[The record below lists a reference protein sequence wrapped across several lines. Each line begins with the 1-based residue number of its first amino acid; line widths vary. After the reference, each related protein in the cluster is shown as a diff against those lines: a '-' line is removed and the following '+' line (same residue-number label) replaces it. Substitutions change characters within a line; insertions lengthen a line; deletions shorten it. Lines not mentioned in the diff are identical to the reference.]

1 VTTGVA
7 AATETA
13 RGQEGVDQTLW
24 GMIERRAQQTPDWL
38 MAVDEHGD
46 RLTFGQFHQAAL
58 RAAAGF
64 HQLGVTE
71 GTPVS
76 WQLPNWLRSLVL
88 VGALS
93 RLGAVQNPLVPIY
106 REREVGFIV
115 GQTKAEVLVVP
126 SVWRGFDYEAMARA
140 AIRDLPTDTRVVVAD
155 GPLPDGDPS
164 ILPDHQPITP
174 DGTLP
179 VRWIY
184 YTSGSTSR
192 PKGAMHTD
200 GTLGAAAYFMVERV
214 QMVPADRCALVFP
227 FSHIGGANFM
237 FSGLIAG
244 CSYICVEAFD
254 PVTTVEVLSREGVT
268 LAGGATPIHA
278 AYLAAQRRQP
288 DVPIFPHVRAY
299 PGGAAPKPP
308 GLHYDLVREVGGV
321 GIVSGYGLT
330 ECPVLAMSDV
340 TSPTEKLANSE
351 GRPAPETSVTVVGL
365 DGATCQANEEGEF
378 RVQGP
383 QLFVGYVDSSLDEA
397 AFDEQGYFRTGDLG
411 YLDEDGYVVIT
422 GRLKDVIVRKGE
434 NISAKEV
441 EDLLYRH
448 PKVAEVAV
456 IGLPDPASGER
467 CCAVVVLEEG
477 VSQLTLRDVAD
488 FLRQEG
494 LMNQKLPE
502 QLELVTSLPKA
513 PAGKVLKQELR
524 DRFAPAE

>member
-1 VTTGVA
+1 VITR
-7 AATETA
+7 TERA
-13 RGQEGVDQTLW
+13 NPGVDQTLW
-24 GMIERRAQQTPDWL
+24 GMIERRGAETPDWL
-38 MAVDEHGD
+38 MAVDEHGTQ
-46 RLTFGQFHQAAL
+46 LTFGEFRQSAL
-58 RAAAGF
+58 RVAAGL
-64 HQLGVTE
+64 HRLGVDQ

-76 WQLPNWLRSLVL
+76 WQLPNWLNSLVL

-106 REREVGFIV
+106 REYEINFTV

-126 SVWRGFDYEAMARA
+126 GVWRGTDYEAIARR
-140 AIRDLPTDTRVVVAD
+140 AIADLPNPPQLVVTDGT
-155 GPLPDGDPS
+155 LPEGDPAL
-164 ILPDHQPITP
+164 LPAHRPLTSSDP
-174 DGTLP
+174 LP

-184 YTSGSTSR
+184 YTSGSTSK

-214 QMVPADRCALVFP
+214 QMVPSDRCALVFP

-237 FSGLIAG
+237 FSGLISG

-288 DVPIFPHVRAY
+288 DVPIFPYIRAY

-340 TSPTEKLANSE
+340 NSPTEKLANSE
-351 GRPAPETSVTVVGL
+351 GRPAPETSIRVV
-365 DGATCQANEEGEF
+365 DADENECKANQEGEI

-383 QLFVGYVDSSLDEA
+383 QLFLGYVDSSLDA
-397 AFDEQGYFRTGDLG
+397 AARDAEGYFRTGDLG
-411 YLDEDGYVVIT
+411 FQDEDGYVVIT

-441 EDLLYRH
+441 EDLLYQH
-448 PKVAEVAV
+448 PKVDEVAV
-456 IGLPDPASGER
+456 IGLPDPDTGER
-467 CCAVVVLEEG
+467 CCAVVVLKEG
-477 VSQLTLRDVAD
+477 VDDLTLGEIVD
-488 FLRQEG
+488 FLRQLG
-494 LMNQKLPE
+494 LMMQKIPE
-502 QLELVTSLPKA
+502 QLELAAALPKA
-513 PAGKVLKQELR
+513 PAGKVLKQQLR
-524 DRFAPAE
+524 DRFAPAVKD